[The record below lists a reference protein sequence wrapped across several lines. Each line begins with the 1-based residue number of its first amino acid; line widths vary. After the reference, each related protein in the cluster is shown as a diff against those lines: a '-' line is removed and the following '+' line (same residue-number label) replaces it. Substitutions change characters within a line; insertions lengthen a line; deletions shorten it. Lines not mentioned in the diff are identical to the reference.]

1 MRHLRMGLGTW
12 ATILYF
18 CFTSQFLILYFQIS
32 AQTLPTYHHQT
43 ALIRAVKS
51 TNVEV
56 ACALIDAKADIR
68 DVDEDRRS
76 LLMIVSRYKSG
87 SDAEQEVELV
97 KTLLSAN
104 VSTNSVDKEGQTALM
119 IAASK
124 GKADIVATLV
134 SADADT
140 NVLDNKGRTAL
151 SFAIQEG
158 KTEIVRI
165 LLPVDENLD
174 IKVENNCTV
183 VSFDLQDVDVEITEL
198 LKTNSHYADKSDCVV
213 LPDITEKGT
222 IYVIQALVLAGAEI
236 CTVDGGRKV
245 LRLSSPERKN
255 EYAY

>member
-1 MRHLRMGLGTW
+1 ML
-12 ATILYF
+12 
-18 CFTSQFLILYFQIS
+18 
-32 AQTLPTYHHQT
+32 TYHHQT
-43 ALIRAVKS
+43 ALVNAVS
-51 TNVEV
+51 ATNVEV
-56 ACALIDAKADIR
+56 TCALIYAKADIR
-68 DVDEDRRS
+68 DVDKDRRT
-76 LLMIVSRYKSG
+76 LLMIASRYRSG
-87 SDAEQEVELV
+87 SDAEQKVELV

-140 NVLDNKGRTAL
+140 NVLDNRGRTAL

-213 LPDITEKGT
+213 LPDITGKGK
-222 IYVIQALVLAGAEI
+222 ICVIQALVFAGAEI

-245 LRLSSPERKN
+245 LMLSISKREN
-255 EYAY
+255 EDAF